1 MREILFYTTKSGECP
16 VEEFIDTLESKQAQ
30 KVAWVMR
37 LVEELGKVPST
48 YLKKLSNT
56 QDIWEVRVQVG
67 SNIFRFLGFFSNGN
81 FIVLTNG
88 FQKKTQKTPKAE
100 IILSEKRKQEY
111 LGRKTSE

>member
-1 MREILFYTTKSGECP
+1 MREILFYKTESGECP
-16 VEEFIDTLESKQAQ
+16 VEEFLDTLENKQAQ

-37 LVEELGKVPST
+37 LIEELDKVPST
-48 YLKKLSNT
+48 YFKKLSNT

-67 SNIFRFLGFFSNGN
+67 NNIFRFLGFFNNGN

-88 FQKKTQKTPKAE
+88 FQKKNQKTPKAE

-111 LGRKTSE
+111 LGRKESE